1 MGFRWR
7 GVFGGEFDWGYPF
20 PFTDGVNMNELFYSL
35 SGCEFIATAVQTA
48 LAASKLRLFK
58 STLEPTP
65 ATPLADYVSA
75 EADYTN
81 YPPGG
86 EALALWLA
94 PILSPG
100 GGYQIQ
106 APMVQFVVGDP
117 VVAGNVIGGFWIEE
131 AGGELIAFG
140 TFGSPQPMEVADQGI
155 DLAPVL
161 TFPTG
166 A

>member
-7 GVFGGEFDWGYPF
+7 GAFGGSFDWGFPF
-20 PFTDGVNMNELFYSL
+20 LFTDGVNMNELLYSL

-48 LAASKLRLFK
+48 LAASKIQLFK
-58 STLEPTP
+58 STLTPTP
-65 ATPLADYVSA
+65 ETPLADFVTHS
-75 EADYTN
+75 ADYTG

-86 EALALWLA
+86 AVLAAWLA
-94 PILSPG
+94 PILSPTS
-100 GGYQIQ
+100 GYQIQ
-106 APMVQFVVGDP
+106 APMTQFVVGDP
-117 VVAGNVIGGFWIEE
+117 VVTGNVIGGFWIEE

-140 TFGSPQPMEVADQGI
+140 TFGNPQPMQVADQGI